1 MLRAA
6 LSLQAYETLQ
16 IGLEDIMAM
25 KKGNL
30 SRSLGGFNS
39 RRSRE
44 ASLRGFL
51 ANAWVNDFH
60 DVIMHDELAVPG
72 KEIKYF

>member
-1 MLRAA
+1 
-6 LSLQAYETLQ
+6 
-16 IGLEDIMAM
+16 MAM